1 MKLSKEDLTKQIKS
15 IYYFEP
21 IEPIEIEWKKDSK
34 IHIFEVPEALDFYK
48 NYQSVFLLKEH
59 IFSWE
64 PEPLTTWLLFW
75 WGMDKININDIR
87 IVNYL
92 NKWLVLIFVGID
104 SIWGFVLDRMLYP
117 FNIQIHFDLLL
128 NLYNQEKSNIFI
140 NKSWEI
146 IHQCKVFNNLYL
158 NDELWNIL
166 TSIDKDKFVNEI
178 DYIEWEFFNKYSS
191 EDIKDKLW
199 NKKYIYLD

>member
-1 MKLSKEDLTKQIKS
+1 MNLSKDDLIKQHKIVC
-15 IYYFEP
+15 YFEP

-34 IHIFEVPEALDFYK
+34 IHIFEVPEVLDIYK

-64 PEPLTTWLLFW
+64 PEPITTWLLFW
-75 WGMDKININDIR
+75 GGLDKININDIK
-87 IVNYL
+87 IVNYS
-92 NKWLVLIFVGID
+92 NKWLVLIFDWID

-117 FNIQIHFDLLL
+117 FNIQMHFDLLL
-128 NLYNQEKSNIFI
+128 NLYNQEKTNIFI

-146 IHQCKVFNNLYL
+146 INQRKIFNNLYL

-166 TSIDKDKFVNEI
+166 ISIDKDKFVNEI
-178 DYIEWEFFNKYSS
+178 NYIEWEFFNKYSLK
-191 EDIKDKLW
+191 DIVSRLW